1 MEDYTYPVP
10 VMTRRLL
17 IAIPVLLALLAA
29 SSSVRA
35 EDSEEKKLELKRIKQ
50 EMQEKKLRLQR
61 ADRRERSIL
70 SELEKMDREIQAGSA
85 ELADQR
91 RKLREAEAAIA
102 EIEQSNTTASREL
115 ERLKQFYGARL
126 RALYKMSRTGG
137 YALAVLSSDNFN
149 TAYKRIRYLGIIA
162 ERDQRMM
169 AEYGAILARL
179 AGREREMRERTAE
192 ILARRE
198 SVEKKRMS
206 LEARRKKKGE
216 ILGSVKQEKT
226 VYEATLKDLEES
238 SANLW
243 AMIKLA
249 EREKKAAKTI
259 TPPREASSAG
269 SDRNRFPWP
278 VAGQLLTRFGAQRH
292 PQFGTVVYR
301 RGIDIAA
308 GVGDEVRVVH
318 DGQVVYAD
326 WYKGYGRLV
335 IVDHGEGLYSLYGH
349 LSQLMVG
356 GGDRVSGRQV
366 VGLAGD
372 TGSLKGSKLYFEV
385 RRNGEAED
393 PLLWLAKR

>member
-1 MEDYTYPVP
+1 
-10 VMTRRLL
+10 MTHRTL
-17 IAIPVLLALLAA
+17 IAVPLLLALLAA
-29 SSSVRA
+29 AAGSVRA
-35 EDSEEKKLELKRIKQ
+35 EDSEEKKQELQRIKR
-50 EMQEKKLRLQR
+50 EMEEKKLKLQR

-85 ELADQR
+85 ELADHR

-102 EIEQSNTTASREL
+102 EIEQSNTTASQEL
-115 ERLKQFYGARL
+115 ARLKRFYGARL

-137 YALAVLSSDNFN
+137 YALAVLSSDSFT
-149 TAYKRIRYLGIIA
+149 TAYKRVRYLGIIA

-169 AEYGAILARL
+169 AEYSATLAQL
-179 AGREREMRERTAE
+179 AGRERDVRERTND
-192 ILARRE
+192 ILARRTAVE
-198 SVEKKRMS
+198 SKRAS
-206 LEARRKKKGE
+206 LEVRRRKKSE
-216 ILGSVKQEKT
+216 ILGSVKQEKN

-238 SANLW
+238 STNLW

-249 EREKKAAKTI
+249 EREKKAAKKPA
-259 TPPREASSAG
+259 PPAREASSAG

-278 VAGQLLTRFGAQRH
+278 VRGQLLTRFGEQRH

-308 GVGDEVRVVH
+308 HIGDEVRVVH

-349 LSQLMVG
+349 LSQLNVG

>member
-1 MEDYTYPVP
+1 MK
-10 VMTRRLL
+10 RRTL
-17 IAIPVLLALLAA
+17 IAVSVLLTLLAA
-29 SSSVRA
+29 AADHVRA
-35 EDSEEKKLELKRIKQ
+35 GDSEEKKQELQRIKQ
-50 EMQEKKLRLQR
+50 EMQEKKQKLKR

-85 ELADQR
+85 ELTDQR

-102 EIEQSNTTASREL
+102 EIELSNTATTQEL
-115 ERLKQFYGARL
+115 ARLKQFYGARL
-126 RALYKMSRTGG
+126 RALYKLSRTGG
-137 YALAVLSSDNFN
+137 YALAVLSSDSFT
-149 TAYKRIRYLGIIA
+149 TAYKRVRYLGIIA
-162 ERDQRMM
+162 GRDQRVM
-169 AEYGAILARL
+169 AEYGATLARL
-179 AGREREMRERTAE
+179 ASRERDVRERTSD
-192 ILARRE
+192 ILARRSAIE
-198 SVEKKRMS
+198 SKRAS
-206 LEARRKKKGE
+206 LEVRRRKKSE
-216 ILGSVKQEKT
+216 ILGSVKQEKS

-238 SANLW
+238 STNLW
-243 AMIKLA
+243 AMIKLS
-249 EREKKAAKTI
+249 EREKKAVKKPG
-259 TPPREASSAG
+259 PPARETARAG

-278 VAGQLLTRFGAQRH
+278 VAGQLLTRFGVQRH

-308 GVGDEVRVVH
+308 RVGDEVRVVH

-349 LSQLMVG
+349 LSQLEVG
-356 GGDRVSGRQV
+356 GGDRVVRGQV

-372 TGSLKGSKLYFEV
+372 TGSLKGSKLYFEI

>member
-1 MEDYTYPVP
+1 MH
-10 VMTRRLL
+10 MKRRTL
-17 IAIPVLLALLAA
+17 IAVPVLLALLVALA
-29 SSSVRA
+29 GGVRA
-35 EDSEEKKLELKRIKQ
+35 EDSEEKKQELQRIKQ
-50 EMQEKKLRLQR
+50 EMQEKKLTLKR

-85 ELADQR
+85 ELADQQ

-102 EIEQSNTTASREL
+102 EIELSNTTASQEL
-115 ERLKQFYGARL
+115 ARLKQFYGARL

-137 YALAVLSSDNFN
+137 YALAVLSSDNFT
-149 TAYKRIRYLGIIA
+149 TAYRRTRYLGIIA

-169 AEYGAILARL
+169 REYGVTLERL
-179 AGREREMRERTAE
+179 ASRERETRERTSD
-192 ILARRE
+192 ILARRTAVE
-198 SVEKKRMS
+198 SKRAS
-206 LEARRKKKGE
+206 LEVRRRKKSE
-216 ILGSVKQEKT
+216 ILSSVKQEKN

-238 SANLW
+238 STNLW

-249 EREKKAAKTI
+249 EREKKTAKK
-259 TPPREASSAG
+259 PAQPAREASSAG

-278 VAGQLLTRFGAQRH
+278 VHGQVLTRFGVQRH

-308 GVGDEVRVVH
+308 RVGDEVRVVH

-349 LSQLMVG
+349 LSQLEVG
-356 GGDRVSGRQV
+356 GGDRVTRGQV

-372 TGSLKGSKLYFEV
+372 TGSLKGSKLYFEI

>member
-1 MEDYTYPVP
+1 MK
-10 VMTRRLL
+10 RRLL
-17 IAIPVLLALLAA
+17 IAVPVLLALLVALA
-29 SSSVRA
+29 GGVRA
-35 EDSEEKKLELKRIKQ
+35 EDSEEKKQELQRIKK
-50 EMQEKKLRLQR
+50 EMQDKKLKLKR

-70 SELEKMDREIQAGSA
+70 SELEKMDREIQAGST

-91 RKLREAEAAIA
+91 RKLREAEAAIT
-102 EIEQSNTTASREL
+102 EIEQSNTATSQEL
-115 ERLKQFYGARL
+115 ARLKLFYAARL
-126 RALYKMSRTGG
+126 RALYKMNRTGG
-137 YALAVLSSDNFN
+137 YALAVLSSDSFT
-149 TAYKRIRYLGIIA
+149 TAYKRVRYLGIIA

-169 AEYGAILARL
+169 REYGATLQRL
-179 AGREREMRERTAE
+179 ATRERDVRERTSD
-192 ILARRE
+192 ILARRSAVE
-198 SVEKKRMS
+198 SKRTS
-206 LEARRKKKGE
+206 LEVRRMKKNE
-216 ILGSVKQEKT
+216 ILSSVKQEKN

-238 SANLW
+238 STSLW

-249 EREKKAAKTI
+249 EREKKTAKKI
-259 TPPREASSAG
+259 TPPPARETPSAG

-278 VAGQLLTRFGAQRH
+278 VRGQLLTRFGVQRH
-292 PQFGTVVYR
+292 PQFGTIVYR

-308 GVGDEVRVVH
+308 RIGDEVRVVH

-326 WYKGYGRLV
+326 WYKGYGRLI

-349 LSQLMVG
+349 LSHLEVS
-356 GGDRVSGRQV
+356 GGDRVSRGQV

>member
-1 MEDYTYPVP
+1 M
-10 VMTRRLL
+10 L
-17 IAIPVLLALLAA
+17 IAVPVLLALLAA
-29 SSSVRA
+29 AAGSVRA
-35 EDSEEKKLELKRIKQ
+35 EDSEEKKQELQRIKQ
-50 EMQEKKLRLQR
+50 EMQEKKLKLKR

-102 EIEQSNTTASREL
+102 EIEQSNSTASAGL
-115 ERLKQFYGARL
+115 ARLKQFYGVRL

-137 YALAVLSSDNFN
+137 YALAVLSSDSFT
-149 TAYKRIRYLGIIA
+149 TAYKRVRYLGIIA

-169 AEYGAILARL
+169 TEYNATLEQLAS
-179 AGREREMRERTAE
+179 RERDVRERTSD
-192 ILARRE
+192 ILTRRTAIE
-198 SVEKKRMS
+198 SKRTS
-206 LEARRKKKGE
+206 LEVRRRKKSE
-216 ILGSVKQEKT
+216 ILGSVKQEKN

-238 SANLW
+238 STNLW

-249 EREKKAAKTI
+249 EREKKTVKKPAPTPKEAQAA
-259 TPPREASSAG
+259 S

-278 VAGQLLTRFGAQRH
+278 VRGQLLTRFGVQRH

-308 GVGDEVRVVH
+308 SVGDEVHVVH

-356 GGDRVSGRQV
+356 GGDRVSRGQV

>member
-1 MEDYTYPVP
+1 
-10 VMTRRLL
+10 MTRRTL
-17 IAIPVLLALLAA
+17 IIAPLLLALLAA
-29 SSSVRA
+29 AAGGARA
-35 EDSEEKKLELKRIKQ
+35 GDREEKKQELERIKQ
-50 EMQEKKLRLQR
+50 EMQEKKLKLKR

-85 ELADQR
+85 ELTDQR

-102 EIEQSNTTASREL
+102 EIEKGNTATSQEL
-115 ERLKQFYGARL
+115 ERLKQFYGTRL

-137 YALAVLSSDNFN
+137 YALAVLSSDSFS
-149 TAYKRIRYLGIIA
+149 TAYKRVRYLGIIA

-169 AEYGAILARL
+169 REYSATLERL
-179 AGREREMRERTAE
+179 ASRERDVRERTSD
-192 ILARRE
+192 ILARRTAVE
-198 SVEKKRMS
+198 SKRAS
-206 LEARRKKKGE
+206 LKMRHRKKSE
-216 ILGSVKQEKT
+216 ILSSVKEEKN

-238 SANLW
+238 SSNLW

-249 EREKKAAKTI
+249 EREKKSAKKI
-259 TPPREASSAG
+259 MPPARDASSAG

-278 VAGQLLTRFGAQRH
+278 VHGQLLTRFGVQHH
-292 PQFGTVVYR
+292 PQFGTMVYR

-308 GVGDEVRVVH
+308 RVGDEVRAVH

-326 WYKGYGRLV
+326 WYKGYGRLI

-349 LSQLMVG
+349 LSQLEVG
-356 GGDRVSGRQV
+356 GGDRVSRGKV

-372 TGSLKGSKLYFEV
+372 TGSLKGPRLYFEI

-393 PLLWLAKR
+393 PMLWLAKR

>member
-1 MEDYTYPVP
+1 MKPR
-10 VMTRRLL
+10 ML
-17 IAIPVLLALLAA
+17 IAVPLLLALLAA
-29 SSSVRA
+29 AAGGARA
-35 EDSEEKKLELKRIKQ
+35 EDSEEKKQELQRIKQ
-50 EMQEKKLRLQR
+50 EMQEKKLKLQR

-91 RKLREAEAAIA
+91 RKLREAEAAIS
-102 EIEQSNTTASREL
+102 EIEQGNTMASQEL
-115 ERLKQFYGARL
+115 SRLKQFYAARL

-137 YALAVLSSDNFN
+137 YALAVLSSDSF
-149 TAYKRIRYLGIIA
+149 TTVYKRVRYLGIIA
-162 ERDQRMM
+162 ARDQRMM
-169 AEYGAILARL
+169 REYSATLAQL
-179 AGREREMRERTAE
+179 ASRERDMRERTAE

-198 SVEKKRMS
+198 SVEKKRVI

-249 EREKKAAKTI
+249 EREKKAVKKPVSPAK
-259 TPPREASSAG
+259 EATSAG

-278 VAGQLLTRFGAQRH
+278 VRGQLLTRFGVQRH

-308 GVGDEVRVVH
+308 SVGDEVRVVH

-356 GGDRVSGRQV
+356 GGDRIGRGHV
-366 VGLAGD
+366 IGLAGD